1 MTVKSIWR
9 ALRAH
14 PSGVLLA
21 VQLLGIVLY
30 PFLDR
35 STQGGSF
42 GRLVLALFGLAVL
55 VIAVGVS
62 VRTPIMT
69 WLAVLVALPTAVLTV
84 VDWIVGATQPVHLIS
99 DIFHALFYL
108 YTCIGLI
115 IYMFSDEDVKLDE
128 LLAVGATFT
137 VAVWLFAY
145 LYSIVQTLVP
155 GSFTAAVNAD
165 EARTWVELLYLSTT
179 TMTSTGLS
187 DIVPVSAYARSVVM
201 LQQIA
206 GMLYLAMVVARIVG
220 LTINRR
226 RPDPAR
232 GKVSGDGRV
241 RRLGRRPSTGKN
253 TTPGP

>member
-1 MTVKSIWR
+1 MRLRSLWR
-9 ALRAH
+9 TIRAH

-21 VQLLGIVLY
+21 VQLLGIIVY
-30 PFLDR
+30 PFFDGR
-35 STQGGSF
+35 EQGGI
-42 GRLVLALFGLAVL
+42 GPVLLALFGLVVL

-62 VRTPIMT
+62 VRTPVMT

-84 VDWIVGATQPVHLIS
+84 WDGLTGMQPPLHLVS

-108 YTCIGLI
+108 YTFIGLI
-115 IYMFSDEDVKLDE
+115 IYMFSDELVTLDE

-145 LYSIVQTLVP
+145 VYSIIQTLVP
-155 GSFTAAVNAD
+155 GSFLAAVD
-165 EARTWVELLYLSTT
+165 PEEPRSWMELLFLSTT

-187 DIVPVSAYARSVVM
+187 DIVPVNAYARSFVM

-220 LTINRR
+220 LTVNPRR
-226 RPDPAR
+226 DAPRKGTVA
-232 GKVSGDGRV
+232 GEGRV
-241 RRLGRRPSTGKN
+241 RRLGRRPNPPRS
-253 TTPGP
+253 